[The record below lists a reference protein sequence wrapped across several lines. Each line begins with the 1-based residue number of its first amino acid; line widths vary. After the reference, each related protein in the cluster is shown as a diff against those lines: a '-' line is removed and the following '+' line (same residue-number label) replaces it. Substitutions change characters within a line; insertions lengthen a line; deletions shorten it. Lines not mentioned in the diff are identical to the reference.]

1 VVARARLVLTM
12 ISFRFH
18 LVSLIA
24 VFLAVGL
31 GILVGST
38 VVDQVI
44 VDRLDTEIRSVSHES
59 NQLKSDNSQLKDEVS
74 KLEDFV
80 RKSSAYAV
88 QQRLAAVPVAIVADK
103 GVDATAVNSVLTSLR
118 ASGADVPGVLWL
130 DDKWRLD
137 SPKDLPALQSAAKLP
152 QGNVAA
158 SRVAALRALAA
169 RLAESRAP
177 RRSPPPR
184 DVIDP
189 LRSAGFLDF
198 SDGKRSSL
206 AAFPA
211 RAARVLVLT
220 GTDSHLSATDTMVDF
235 VQALL
240 AAKVP
245 TVLGEVYDAGGGS
258 GSAPKRGAALEP
270 VRGDPALAKQVTT
283 FDDAE
288 LPQGPLT
295 AVISLEQIA
304 EGRIGQYGFGEGA
317 SEPIPPLPS

>member
-74 KLEDFV
+74 KLEDFL
-80 RKSSAYAV
+80 RRSSAYAV
-88 QQRLAAVPVAIVADK
+88 QGRLAAVPVAIVAEK
-103 GVDATAVNSVLTSLR
+103 GVDTSAVDSVVTSVR
-118 ASGADVPGVLWL
+118 AAGADVPGVLWL

-137 SPKDLPALQSAAKLP
+137 SPKDLPALQSAAKLAP
-152 QGNVAA
+152 GNVAA
-158 SRVAALRALAA
+158 SRVAALRELAA
-169 RLAESRAP
+169 RLAEPAA
-177 RRSPPPR
+177 RRTRPAR
-184 DVIDP
+184 DVIEP

-198 SDGKRSSL
+198 SDGKRPAL

-211 RAARVLVLT
+211 REARVLVLT
-220 GTDSHLSATDTMVDF
+220 GTDSHLSATDTMVGF
-235 VQALL
+235 VEALL

-245 TVLGEVYDAGGGS
+245 TVVGEVYDGRGGS
-258 GSAPKRGAALEP
+258 ASAPKRGATLEP

-283 FDDAE
+283 LDDAE
-288 LPQGPLT
+288 LPQGALT
-295 AVISLEQIA
+295 AVVSLEQIA
-304 EGRIGQYGFGEGA
+304 DGRVGQYGLGEGA
-317 SEPIPPLPS
+317 SEVIPPLPS